1 VAGIPNLKVARLALS
16 CLNKARIG
24 QHLARHNPR
33 QRHLVRESPNQQHIV
48 REGPMRATHC
58 K

>member
-1 VAGIPNLKVARLALS
+1 MAGIPKVARLALS

-33 QRHLVRESPNQQHIV
+33 RRHLVRESPNRQRIV